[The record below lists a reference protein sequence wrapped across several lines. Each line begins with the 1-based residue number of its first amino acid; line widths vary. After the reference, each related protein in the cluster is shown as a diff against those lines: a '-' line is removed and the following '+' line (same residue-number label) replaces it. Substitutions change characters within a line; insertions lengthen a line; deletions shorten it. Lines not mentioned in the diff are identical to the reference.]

1 MERIEPQ
8 AFTGGNV
15 FIDGNGYS
23 GLLKDFEPPK
33 IEFET
38 LEANASIGKY
48 ERALPI
54 VKPLS
59 SKITFQAIDSQI
71 FSVLSKTQVT
81 KIVIKNNVSGAEDD
95 GSPKEIQIEA
105 TMEGSIKSCELPKA
119 EMGKEVEISLE
130 MSVVT
135 LSYKV
140 DKEEVISYDKANSVL
155 KIDGDDQFQD
165 IKNNIT

>member
-8 AFTGGNV
+8 AFSGGNV

-38 LEANASIGKY
+38 LEASASIGKY

-59 SKITFQAIDSQI
+59 AKITFQAIDSGF
-71 FSVLSKTQVT
+71 FSVLSKQNVA
-81 KIVIKNNVSGAEDD
+81 KVVVKSNVSGAEDD
-95 GSPKEIQIEA
+95 GSPKEIQLEA
-105 TMEGSIKSCELPKA
+105 TMEGFVKVFEPPKA
-119 EMGKEVEISLE
+119 EMAKEVEVGLEISII
-130 MSVVT
+130 T
-135 LSYKV
+135 FTYKV
-140 DKEEVISYDKANSVL
+140 DKEEVLSYDKNNSVL
-155 KIDGDDQFQD
+155 KIDGEDQFAA
-165 IKNNIT
+165 IKNNIS